1 MNDSE
6 FHRVASETIARIEEA
21 VEECGVDIDYELVSD
36 ILTLLFAND
45 TQIIVN
51 KQSAAH
57 QIWVAAKSGGF
68 HYDYDESGG
77 VWVNSQGGG
86 ELFSELS
93 RLASEQA
100 GEPVSLA

>member
-6 FHRVASETIARIEEA
+6 YHREASETIARIEEA
-21 VEECGVDIDYELVSD
+21 VEQCGVDIDYELVSD
-36 ILTLLFAND
+36 ILTLIFAND

-68 HYDYDESGG
+68 HYDYDETRGI
-77 VWVNSQGGG
+77 WVNSQSGT
-86 ELFSELS
+86 ELLTELS

-100 GEPVSLA
+100 GEPVRLG